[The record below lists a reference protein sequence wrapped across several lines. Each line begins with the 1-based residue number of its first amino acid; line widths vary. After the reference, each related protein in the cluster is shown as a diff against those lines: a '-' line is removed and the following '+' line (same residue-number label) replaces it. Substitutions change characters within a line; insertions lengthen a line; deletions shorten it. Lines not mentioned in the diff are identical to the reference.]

1 MKTSRVVLGIII
13 VCLTILGSGI
23 MQAEGTSKIQ
33 VPMHGMG
40 HRPHSPSEDILELQ
54 CYISDGTLYLE
65 IEDFSGMIYV
75 ELQTLDGRC
84 VHREYYYYTNPYTIS
99 TSSLHGDYV
108 VKIKIDD
115 ATYQGYFSI

>member
-1 MKTSRVVLGIII
+1 MI
-13 VCLTILGSGI
+13 
-23 MQAEGTSKIQ
+23 
-33 VPMHGMG
+33 
-40 HRPHSPSEDILELQ
+40 
-54 CYISDGTLYLE
+54 CYLSDGMLYVE

-115 ATYQGYFSI
+115 ATYQGYFNI